1 MTGFYGQIPKI
12 AVLPVTGG
20 WLLRANLRNR
30 RFARNGDLHFT
41 GISQKSTFCP

>member
-1 MTGFYGQIPKI
+1 MTGFYGQISRI
-12 AVLPVTGG
+12 TVLPVTCD

-41 GISQKSTFCP
+41 GRFGKTRIFP